1 MPMPLPPDREAYC
14 AWCGRYAEL
23 TYGTGGKPVLCT
35 PCVDTWTA
43 ARPVPRQQ
51 EIIFDVCSG
60 EGGAA
65 RGYAQAGH
73 YVVGLDSN
81 PDCRAGYLRSGAA
94 EFICGD
100 ALKYL
105 SDEKFM
111 RRFTFVHFS
120 PPCQFASAMT
130 ACRPGLRDT
139 YPNLITPG
147 RPLLNR
153 LYLPYVIENVGAA
166 RPWLKDPV
174 TLCMWMFGR
183 ETYRHRLIEAGG
195 GFSLQPPPALPDWAW
210 LPPSET
216 HVPARRI
223 RPNYECGWPH
233 PVPTQRAG
241 HWKPGYFVSV
251 AGHERQEPVRRVM
264 EIDWMSN
271 REAVAEAI
279 PPYLGCEVITQLTA
293 WRASQAAA

>member
-1 MPMPLPPDREAYC
+1 MPLPPGREAYC
-14 AWCGRYAEL
+14 AWCGTYTEL

-43 ARPVPRQQ
+43 ARPVSARQ
-51 EIIFDVCSG
+51 EYVIDICCG

-73 YVVGLDSN
+73 HVVGVDSN
-81 PDCRAGYLRSGAA
+81 PGCREGYLRSGAA

-105 SDEKFM
+105 ADEKFM
-111 RRFTFVHFS
+111 RRFSFVHYS

-130 ACRPGLRDT
+130 SCRPGLRET

-195 GFSLQPPPALPDWAW
+195 GFSLQPPPA
-210 LPPSET
+210 
-216 HVPARRI
+216 PAPGCHPGI
-223 RPNYECGWPH
+223 KPNRECGWPH
-233 PVPTQRAG
+233 PVPTARAG
-241 HWKPGYFVSV
+241 HWKLGYFVSV
-251 AGHERQEPVRRVM
+251 AGHERKEPVRRVM
-264 EIDWMSN
+264 QIDWMSN
-271 REAVAEAI
+271 RDAVAEAI
-279 PPYLGCEVITQLTA
+279 PPYLAGFIAEQLDS
-293 WRASQAAA
+293 WRLEQAA